1 MQRTLDNLDR
11 LTDLREELE
20 RNLSH
25 LKRQA
30 QAAER
35 YGEYKEQ
42 ERELKAQLLVLQ
54 RQVQNSVASR
64 ATRDR

>member
-35 YGEYKEQ
+35 YAEYKAE
-42 ERELKAQLLVLQ
+42 ERELKRSCLRFNGEFRL
-54 RQVQNSVASR
+54 ASR
-64 ATRDR
+64 RGLRGK